1 MFKNS
6 SYLRSLPDSLRRF
19 SLRFIH
25 HRLRTGKCSSILTI
39 SGYIANSHSPLLP
52 SYNYFISCSSFSTN
66 KHSRLQT
73 INKTLS
79 SLYTPPLLQQYII
92 ISHSKV
98 YNVEF
103 SPFKYS
109 I

>member
-1 MFKNS
+1 MHEGR
-6 SYLRSLPDSLRRF
+6 RSLYAGRQNPNSPN
-19 SLRFIH
+19 S
-25 HRLRTGKCSSILTI
+25 
-39 SGYIANSHSPLLP
+39 IANSHSPLLP